1 MTIRS
6 DSSTA
11 RVTTTPMVGRATAE
25 PADRRFRAAL
35 ADGATVLLG
44 GVESAARSLPGG
56 EIVAAAIDRT
66 SSAAGSRSSA
76 GAAGGGSISA
86 LVSGGATA
94 SAAEES
100 LMGSSNDAMELI
112 ALQQQM
118 QDENRR
124 YSTLSNVLKAR
135 HETAKNAIGNIR

>member
-1 MTIRS
+1 MSIRT
-6 DSSTA
+6 DSSAA
-11 RVTTTPMVGRATAE
+11 RVTTTPMVGRTTAE

-35 ADGATVLLG
+35 GDGATVLLG
-44 GVESAARSLPGG
+44 GVEAAARSLPGG
-56 EIVAAAIDRT
+56 EIVAAAIDHT
-66 SSAAGSRSSA
+66 TAAAGSGSGSTSRSV
-76 GAAGGGSISA
+76 SA
-86 LVSGGATA
+86 LVSGQASTT

-100 LMGSSNDAMELI
+100 LAASSNDAMELI